1 MTSTHTGNPV
11 CAAAVLAN
19 LRVIEEEGLV
29 EHARQMGEIL
39 HAGAAAASA
48 GVSQPAVGAVHGRG
62 LVAALHIVKP
72 GGIEPD
78 AATAS
83 AIVRPLRREGALMLF
98 APVGYGGASV
108 KIAPPLI
115 ISGRA
120 RCATA
125 SAALEE
131 AIEEVLQ

>member
-1 MTSTHTGNPV
+1 
-11 CAAAVLAN
+11 
-19 LRVIEEEGLV
+19 
-29 EHARQMGEIL
+29 MGEIL
-39 HAGAAAASA
+39 MPEAIRIGKRFPKHI
-48 GVSQPAVGAVHGRG
+48 GAVHGRG
-62 LVAALHIVKP
+62 LVASLHMVKP

-83 AIVRPLRREGALMLF
+83 AIVRRCIEKGLMLF

-115 ISGRA
+115 TPEDALREGI
-120 RCATA
+120 ATM
-125 SAALEE
+125 EE